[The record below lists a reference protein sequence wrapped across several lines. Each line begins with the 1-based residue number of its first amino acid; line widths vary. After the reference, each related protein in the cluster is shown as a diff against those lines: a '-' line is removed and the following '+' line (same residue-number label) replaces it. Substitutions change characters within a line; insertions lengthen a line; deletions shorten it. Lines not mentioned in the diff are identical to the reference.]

1 MREMV
6 INDCEELVK
15 WDGIRVCN
23 LEILASCPFSV
34 RIQIQQPLDD
44 CLDHKPGGGKVGALH
59 SDLGIVL
66 GNQDEDRHTVMI
78 GEGQLL
84 FVLADL
90 PGIKGFNDIFEEG
103 DQ

>member
-1 MREMV
+1 
-6 INDCEELVK
+6 
-15 WDGIRVCN
+15 
-23 LEILASCPFSV
+23 
-34 RIQIQQPLDD
+34 
-44 CLDHKPGGGKVGALH
+44 
-59 SDLGIVL
+59 
-66 GNQDEDRHTVMI
+66 MI

>member
-1 MREMV
+1 MGEMV
-6 INDCEELVK
+6 IDDCEELVK
-15 WDGIRVCN
+15 WDGIRVCD

-44 CLDHKPGGGKVGALH
+44 CLDHKPGGGEIGALH